1 MDTNLYLN
9 TYFSFKDTQN
19 AHRQFRLLLDLEW
32 ELFSLRWY
40 NLHPF
45 SAHNAGSSQ
54 SSFPVLLLY
63 DGSGVHYSA
72 SWTPEPSASYPA
84 SLYKL
89 NKVIETSE
97 FDLGIAKRG
106 LFCISLLLSTV
117 NSGAL
122 CECEYLF
129 CFFIPAAHSLNNVR
143 SLETGTIFFTQLYI
157 FTYLTYKDWFTDWT
171 Y

>member
-1 MDTNLYLN
+1 MDTKLYLN

-129 CFFIPAAHSLNNVR
+129 CFLY
-143 SLETGTIFFTQLYI
+143 QL
-157 FTYLTYKDWFTDWT
+157 LTL
-171 Y
+171 